1 MYGIIYNVG
10 GIMFEKDKLK
20 ENTVLFIALIGIIL
34 ILTIIDIFINNK
46 DNIFT
51 SLTDDK
57 ININQLVINEIMT
70 SNKGAYVDFN
80 GNAYDWIELY
90 NGYDE
95 DINLFNYTLS
105 DEESGKTKWIFP
117 NVTIKSK
124 EYLIVYLS
132 GTNDE
137 GLYANFSL
145 KKEGGELVT
154 LKKPN
159 GKVVDSVK
167 TESLEKNTTMAR
179 DSEGNWV
186 KTNEIT
192 PGFDNNK
199 EGRNKY
205 LESLKTTEDYLIINE
220 FLPNNKGNYN
230 VNGEFLSYIEVK
242 NTGSETINLYDYFL
256 SNDTLEPFSWR
267 LPNIE
272 LKSGEVYLFYTTEL
286 DNNNNTD
293 FKLNKSSGTI
303 ILSKNNKIV
312 EQVDYTNVTGGYA
325 YIKTNGTFYEGIN
338 ISPGYD
344 NVEQFNKD
352 CRKNPNDLVINEV
365 MSSNNT
371 YLPQNGGNYYDWIEL
386 YNNSDKSI
394 NLSDYTITTDV
405 DNVNLY
411 KLEDKEL
418 KPGEYYILMASG
430 NINNS
435 NNSYKHANFK
445 ISPTESLYLYK
456 DKKLVDSVLIS
467 SIPKEYSYGRNNDNG
482 YYYFKTPTP
491 GKANSSGISEIAYTP
506 TFNTKPGIYNDI
518 DKLTVEINGSGT
530 IYYTLDGSE
539 PTTNSKVYDS
549 PLVLSKTTVVRA
561 INYEEGKKISEI
573 VTSSYIINE
582 NHTLSVLSIGM
593 NPSDFNRVLNAGGS
607 NLTLPAHAELFE
619 NDGSF
624 TIDCGF
630 KLFGGS
636 TRYINKKSFS
646 LKFSSKYGDS
656 SLEYKVFDN
665 REATNYKSLVI
676 RSGSQDSQFSMIR
689 DELATSIM
697 DDYGTVDVQAYKPVI
712 LYVNG
717 DYWGIYYLR
726 EKVDDDFIQN
736 HYNVDGSYSNIIRID
751 GEVKYG
757 TSDFYNNLLNFVK
770 YNDISNTNN
779 YNKVKE
785 MLDVENYI
793 DYWIGELYT
802 TNNDIVNQR
811 YFNNT
816 LLDNGKIKMIFYDFD
831 YAFYNQ
837 RLNYLSW
844 MIDPNGMGEYHFDN
858 TLLIKLLQNKE
869 FKQLFLE
876 RLSYNMNN
884 VWTDSNVL
892 NRFNELKK
900 IIEVEMPRNQE
911 RWGYTMDTW
920 YSELDKLEKYIKDR
934 REYMLNSIK
943 WYFGLSSKEME
954 KYFED
959 V

>member
-1 MYGIIYNVG
+1 
-10 GIMFEKDKLK
+10 MFEKEKLK
-20 ENTVLFIALIGIIL
+20 ENTILIVALIVIIL
-34 ILTIIDIFINNK
+34 LLTVFDLLISNK

-51 SLTDDK
+51 SLTDGN

-70 SNKGAYVDFN
+70 SNKGSFTDSL
-80 GNAYDWIELY
+80 GNTYDWLELY
-90 NGYDE
+90 NGSSE
-95 DINLFNYTLS
+95 DINLANYTLS
-105 DEESGKTKWIFP
+105 DEESGKSKWIFP

-124 EYLIVYLS
+124 EYLIIYLS
-132 GTNDE
+132 GTNNE
-137 GLYANFSL
+137 GLYANFAL
-145 KKEGGELVT
+145 RKEGGELVT

-159 GKVVDSVK
+159 GNVVDSVR

-179 DSEGNWV
+179 NGDGVWI
-186 KTNEIT
+186 KTADIT

-199 EGRNKY
+199 EGRDKY
-205 LESLKTTEDYLIINE
+205 LESLKTTEDVLIINE
-220 FLPNNKGNYN
+220 FLPNNKGNFN

-242 NTGSETINLYDYFL
+242 NTGNETINLHDYFL
-256 SNDTLEPFSWR
+256 SNDSSEPFSWK

-272 LKSGEVYLFYTTEL
+272 LKSNEVYLFYTTEL
-286 DNNNNTD
+286 DNINNTD

-312 EQVDYTNVTGGYA
+312 EQVNYTNVTGGYA

-344 NVEQFNKD
+344 NNEIEKFNEEYRTNPKD
-352 CRKNPNDLVINEV
+352 LIINEV

-386 YNNSDKSI
+386 YNNSDETIK
-394 NLSDYTITTDV
+394 LSDYTLTTDV
-405 DNVNLY
+405 DNINLY
-411 KLEDKEL
+411 KLENKEL

-430 NINNS
+430 NTDNS
-435 NNSYKHANFK
+435 NSKYKHANFK
-445 ISPTESLYLYK
+445 VSPTESLYLYK
-456 DKKLVDSVLIS
+456 DGKLVDSIFIS
-467 SIPKEYSYGRNNDNG
+467 NIPKEYSYGRNKNG
-482 YYYFKTPTP
+482 FYYFKTPTP
-491 GKANSSGISEIAYTP
+491 GKANSSGVSAITYTP
-506 TFNTKPGIYNDI
+506 TFNTAPGIYNDI

-539 PTTNSKVYDS
+539 PTTNSKVYNS
-549 PLVLSKTTVVRA
+549 PLVLSETTVIRA
-561 INYEEGKKISEI
+561 INYEKDKKTSEI
-573 VTSSYIINE
+573 ITASYIINE
-582 NHTLSVLSIGM
+582 DHTIPVLSLGM
-593 NPSDFNRVLNAGGS
+593 EPSDFKRVLNAGGS
-607 NLTLPAHAELFE
+607 NLTLPVHASLFE

-624 TIDCGF
+624 TIDCGL

-636 TRYINKKSFS
+636 TRYINKKSFA

-717 DYWGIYYLR
+717 DYWGIYFLR
-726 EKVDDDFIQN
+726 EQVDENFIQN

-757 TSDFYNNLLNFVK
+757 TRDFYTELINFVK
-770 YNDISNTNN
+770 YNDMSNSTN

-785 MLDVENYI
+785 MLDIENYI

-816 LLDNGKIKMIFYDFD
+816 LLDNGKIKMVFYDFD

-837 RLNYLSW
+837 RLNYLNW
-844 MIDPNGMGEYHFDN
+844 MIDPNGMGEYHYDN
-858 TLLIKLLQNKE
+858 TLLIGLLKNKE

-876 RLSYNMNN
+876 RASYNMNN
-884 VWTDSNVL
+884 VWTDKNVL
-892 NRFNELKK
+892 NRFNELKEL
-900 IIEVEMPRNQE
+900 IEPEMPRNQE
-911 RWGYTMDTW
+911 RWGYTMSIW
-920 YSELDKLEKYIKDR
+920 YSELDKLEKYIKER
-934 REYMLNSIK
+934 RSYMLNSIK

>member
-1 MYGIIYNVG
+1 
-10 GIMFEKDKLK
+10 MFEKDKLK
-20 ENTVLFIALIGIIL
+20 DNTLLIIIL
-34 ILTIIDIFINNK
+34 IVVTILLILIDILINNK
-46 DNIFT
+46 DDIFG
-51 SLTDDK
+51 SLSDDE

-70 SNKGAYVDFN
+70 SNKGAYADIN
-80 GNAYDWIELY
+80 GNIYDWIELY
-90 NGYDE
+90 NGSSE
-95 DINLFNYTLS
+95 DINLSNYTLS
-105 DEESGKTKWIFP
+105 DEESGKSKWIFP

-124 EYLIVYLS
+124 EYLIIYLS
-132 GTNDE
+132 GTNNE
-137 GLYANFSL
+137 GLYANFAL

-159 GKVVDSVK
+159 GKVVDSIR
-167 TESLEKNTTMAR
+167 TESLDKNKTMAR
-179 DSEGNWV
+179 DSEGNWL
-186 KTNEIT
+186 KTSEIT
-192 PGFDNNK
+192 PGFDNNT

-220 FLPNNKGNYN
+220 FLPNNKGNFN
-230 VNGEFLSYIEVK
+230 VNGNFLSYIEVK
-242 NTGSETINLYDYFL
+242 NTGNETINLKDYFL
-256 SNDTLEPFSWR
+256 SNDTSEPFSWK
-267 LPNIE
+267 LPDVT
-272 LKSGEVYLFYTTEL
+272 LKSNEVYLFYTTEL
-286 DNNNNTD
+286 DNVNNTD
-293 FKLNKSSGTI
+293 FKLNKNSGTI

-338 ISPGYD
+338 ITPGYD
-344 NVEQFNKD
+344 NNDIEAFNKEY
-352 CRKNPNDLVINEV
+352 RSNPKDLIINEV
-365 MSSNNT
+365 MTSNNT

-386 YNNSDKSI
+386 YNNSDKII

-405 DNVNLY
+405 DNINLY

-430 NINNS
+430 DINNS
-435 NNSYKHANFK
+435 NSKYKHVNFK

-456 DKKLVDSVLIS
+456 NGELIDSVFVS
-467 SIPKEYSYGRNNDNG
+467 SVPKEYSYGRNKNG

-491 GKANSSGISEIAYTP
+491 GKANGSGISAIAYTP
-506 TFNTKPGIYNDI
+506 TFDTKPGIYNDI
-518 DKLTVEINGSGT
+518 DKLTVEITGSGT

-539 PTTNSKVYDS
+539 PTTSSKVYDS
-549 PLVLSKTTVVRA
+549 PIVLSKTTVVRI
-561 INYEEGKKISEI
+561 INYEKNKKTSEI
-573 VTSSYIINE
+573 VTASYIINE
-582 NHTLSVLSIGM
+582 NHTLPVLSLGM
-593 NPSDFNRVLNAGGS
+593 DPSDFNRVLNAGGS
-607 NLTLPAHAELFE
+607 SLTLPTHAELFE
-619 NDGSF
+619 SDGSF
-624 TIDCGF
+624 TIDCGL

-636 TRYINKKSFS
+636 TRYIPKKSFA

-676 RSGSQDSQFSMIR
+676 RSGSQDGQYSMIR

-717 DYWGIYYLR
+717 KYWGIYYLR
-726 EKVDDDFIQN
+726 EKVDEDYIEN
-736 HYNVDGSYSNIIRID
+736 NYNVDGSYSNILRID

-757 TSDFYNNLLNFVK
+757 TRDFYTKLLNFVK
-770 YNDISNTNN
+770 NNDMTNSNN

-785 MLDVENYI
+785 MLDIENYI
-793 DYWIGELYT
+793 DFWIGELYT
-802 TNNDIVNQR
+802 TNNDIVNLR
-811 YFNNT
+811 YFNNS
-816 LLDNGKIKMIFYDFD
+816 LLDDGKIKMIFYDFD
-831 YAFYNQ
+831 FAFYNYSF
-837 RLNYLSW
+837 NYLNW
-844 MIDPNGMGEYHFDN
+844 MLNPAGMGEYGYDN
-858 TLLIKLLQNKE
+858 TLLIRLLQNKE

-900 IIEVEMPRNQE
+900 IIEPEMPRNQE
-911 RWGYTMDTW
+911 RWGYTMSTW
-920 YSELDKLEKYIKDR
+920 YSELDKLENYIKKR
-934 REYMLNSIK
+934 RSNMLNSIK

>member
-1 MYGIIYNVG
+1 
-10 GIMFEKDKLK
+10 MFEKEKLK
-20 ENTVLFIALIGIIL
+20 ENTIFIVSLVGIIL
-34 ILTIIDIFINNK
+34 ILTVIDFLINDK

-51 SLTDDK
+51 SLSDDE
-57 ININQLVINEIMT
+57 INVKQLVINEIMT
-70 SNKGAYVDFN
+70 SNKGSYTDSE
-80 GNAYDWIELY
+80 GNIYDWIELY
-90 NGYDE
+90 NGSDE
-95 DINLFNYTLS
+95 DINLANYTLS
-105 DEESGKTKWIFP
+105 DEESGKSKWIFP

-124 EYLIVYLS
+124 EYLIVYLAGVNS
-132 GTNDE
+132 E
-137 GLYANFSL
+137 GMYANFAL
-145 KKEGGELVT
+145 KKEGGELIT

-159 GKVVDSVK
+159 GKVIDSIR

-179 DSEGNWV
+179 NSEGIWF
-186 KTNEIT
+186 KTAEIT

-205 LESLKTTEDYLIINE
+205 LESLKTTEDVLIINE
-220 FLPNNKGNYN
+220 FLPNNKGNFN
-230 VNGEFLSYIEVK
+230 INGEFLSYIEIK
-242 NTGSETINLYDYFL
+242 NTGNKSINLHDYFL
-256 SNDTLEPFSWR
+256 SNDFLEPFSWQ
-267 LPNIE
+267 LPDVI
-272 LKSGEVYLFYTTEL
+272 LKSNEVYLFYATEL
-286 DNNNNTD
+286 DNINHTD
-293 FKLNKSSGTI
+293 FKLNKSSGTL
-303 ILSKNNKIV
+303 ILSKKNKIV

-344 NVEQFNKD
+344 NDDITKFNQEY
-352 CRKNPNDLVINEV
+352 RSNPSDLIINEV

-371 YLPQNGGNYYDWIEL
+371 YLPQNGGNYYDFIEL
-386 YNNSDKSI
+386 YNNSDKTI
-394 NLSDYTITTDV
+394 KLSNYTITTDV
-405 DNVNLY
+405 DNINLY
-411 KLEDKEL
+411 QLEDKEL

-435 NNSYKHANFK
+435 NSSYKHANFK

-456 DKKLVDSVLIS
+456 NGEIIDSIFIS
-467 SIPKEYSYGRNNDNG
+467 NIPKGYSYGRNDDG
-482 YYYFKTPTP
+482 FYYFKSPTP
-491 GKANSSGISEIAYTP
+491 GKKNSLGVDAIAYTP
-506 TFNTKPGIYNDI
+506 TFNTKPGIYNDVEN
-518 DKLTVEINGSGT
+518 LTIEINGSGT

-539 PTTNSKVYDS
+539 PTTNSKVYNS

-561 INYEEGKKISEI
+561 INYETGKKSSET
-573 VTSSYIINE
+573 VTASYIINE
-582 NHTLSVLSIGM
+582 NHTLPVLSLGL
-593 NPSDFNRVLNAGGS
+593 NPSDFTRILNAGGS
-607 NLTLPAHAELFE
+607 SLTLPVHAELFE
-619 NDGSF
+619 STGSF
-624 TIDCGF
+624 TIDCGL

-636 TRYINKKSFS
+636 TRYINKKSFA

-676 RSGSQDSQFSMIR
+676 RSGSQDNNLSMIR

-717 DYWGIYYLR
+717 NYWGIYYLR
-726 EKVDDDFIQN
+726 EKVDEDFIQN
-736 HYNVDGSYSNIIRID
+736 HYNVEGSYSNIIRID

-757 TSDFYNNLLNFVK
+757 SRDFYTKLINFVK
-770 YNDISNTNN
+770 SNDISNTVN

-785 MLDVENYI
+785 MLDIENYI

-811 YFNNT
+811 YFNNI
-816 LLDNGKIKMIFYDFD
+816 LLDDGKIKMIFYDFD

-837 RLNYLSW
+837 RFNYLNW
-844 MIDPNGMGEYHFDN
+844 MIDPNGMSEYHYDN
-858 TLLIKLLQNKE
+858 TLLINLLKNKE

-892 NRFNELKK
+892 NRFNELKNL
-900 IIEVEMPRNQE
+900 IEPEMPRNQE
-911 RWGYTMDTW
+911 RWGYTMSTW
-920 YSELDKLEKYIKDR
+920 YNELDKLENYIKER
-934 REYMLNSIK
+934 RSYMLNSVK
-943 WYFGLSSKEME
+943 WYFNLSSKEME

>member
-1 MYGIIYNVG
+1 
-10 GIMFEKDKLK
+10 MFEKEKLK
-20 ENTVLFIALIGIIL
+20 ENTILIISLIGVIL
-34 ILTIIDIFINNK
+34 LLVIIDFFISNK
-46 DNIFT
+46 DNIFL
-51 SLTDDK
+51 SLSDDE

-70 SNKGAYVDFN
+70 SNKGAYADIN
-80 GNAYDWIELY
+80 GNIYDWIELY
-90 NGYDE
+90 NGSDE
-95 DINLFNYTLS
+95 DINLSNYTLS
-105 DEESGKTKWIFP
+105 DEESGKSKWIFP

-124 EYLIVYLS
+124 EYLIIYLS
-132 GTNDE
+132 GTNNE
-137 GLYANFSL
+137 GLYANFAL
-145 KKEGGELVT
+145 KKEGNELLT

-179 DSEGNWV
+179 NGEGNWL
-186 KTNEIT
+186 KTSEIT
-192 PGFDNNK
+192 PGFDNNT

-220 FLPNNKGNYN
+220 FLPNNKGNFN
-230 VNGEFLSYIEVK
+230 VNGNFLSYIEVK
-242 NTGSETINLYDYFL
+242 NTSNETINLKDYFL
-256 SNDTLEPFSWR
+256 SNDTSEPFSWK
-267 LPNIE
+267 LPDVT
-272 LKSGEVYLFYTTEL
+272 LKSNEVYLFYTTEL
-286 DNNNNTD
+286 DNVNNTD

-303 ILSKNNKIV
+303 ILSKNNKMV

-338 ISPGYD
+338 ITPGYD
-344 NVEQFNKD
+344 NSDIESFNKEY
-352 CRKNPNDLVINEV
+352 RSNPKDLIINEV

-371 YLPQNGGNYYDWIEL
+371 YLPQNGGNFYDWIEL
-386 YNNSDKSI
+386 YNNSDKTI
-394 NLSDYTITTDV
+394 KLSDYTITTDV
-405 DNVNLY
+405 DNINLY

-435 NNSYKHANFK
+435 NSKYKHANFK
-445 ISPTESLYLYK
+445 ISPTESLYLYRNGE
-456 DKKLVDSVLIS
+456 LIDSVFIS
-467 SIPKEYSYGRNNDNG
+467 NIPKEYSYGRNEEG
-482 YYYFKTPTP
+482 FYYFKTPTP
-491 GKANSSGISEIAYTP
+491 GKKNNSGVNAIAYTP
-506 TFNTKPGIYNDI
+506 TFDTKPGIYNDI
-518 DKLTVEINGSGT
+518 DKLKVEINGSGT

-539 PTTNSKVYDS
+539 PTTSSKVYDS
-549 PLVLSKTTVVRA
+549 PLVLSKTTVVRI
-561 INYEEGKKISEI
+561 INYEKNKKASEI
-573 VTSSYIINE
+573 VTASYIINE
-582 NHTLSVLSIGM
+582 NHTLPVLSLGM

-607 NLTLPAHAELFE
+607 SLTLPTHAELFE
-619 NDGSF
+619 SDGSF
-624 TIDCGF
+624 TIDCGL

-636 TRYINKKSFS
+636 TRYINKKSFA

-717 DYWGIYYLR
+717 DYWGIYFLR
-726 EKVDDDFIQN
+726 EKVDEDFIQN
-736 HYNVDGSYSNIIRID
+736 HYDVDGSYSNIIRID

-757 TSDFYNNLLNFVK
+757 TREFYNNLLNFVK
-770 YNDISNTNN
+770 YNDLSNTNN

-785 MLDVENYI
+785 MLDIENYI
-793 DYWIGELYT
+793 DFWIGELYT
-802 TNNDIVNQR
+802 TNNDIVNLR
-811 YFNNT
+811 YFNNS
-816 LLDNGKIKMIFYDFD
+816 LLDDGKIKMIFYDFD
-831 YAFYNQ
+831 FAFYNYSF
-837 RLNYLSW
+837 NYLNW
-844 MIDPNGMGEYHFDN
+844 MLNPAGMGEYGYDN
-858 TLLIKLLQNKE
+858 TLLIRLLQNKE

-900 IIEVEMPRNQE
+900 LIEPEMPRNQE
-911 RWGYTMDTW
+911 RWGYTMSTW
-920 YSELDKLEKYIKDR
+920 YSELDKLENYIKKR
-934 REYMLNSIK
+934 RSNMLNSIK

>member
-1 MYGIIYNVG
+1 
-10 GIMFEKDKLK
+10 MFEKDKLK
-20 ENTVLFIALIGIIL
+20 DNALLIIIL
-34 ILTIIDIFINNK
+34 IVVTILLILIDILINNK
-46 DNIFT
+46 DDIFG
-51 SLTDDK
+51 SLSDDE

-70 SNKGAYVDFN
+70 SNKGAYADIN
-80 GNAYDWIELY
+80 GNIYDWIELY
-90 NGYDE
+90 NGSSE
-95 DINLFNYTLS
+95 DINLSNYTLS
-105 DEESGKTKWIFP
+105 DEESGKSKWIFP

-124 EYLIVYLS
+124 EYLIIYLS
-132 GTNDE
+132 GTNNE
-137 GLYANFSL
+137 GLYANFAL
-145 KKEGGELVT
+145 RKEGGELLT

-159 GKVVDSVK
+159 GKVVDSIR
-167 TESLEKNTTMAR
+167 TESLDKNTTMAR
-179 DSEGNWV
+179 DSEGNWL
-186 KTNEIT
+186 KTSEIT
-192 PGFDNNK
+192 PGFDNNT

-220 FLPNNKGNYN
+220 FLPNNKGNFN
-230 VNGEFLSYIEVK
+230 VNGNFLSYIEVK
-242 NTGSETINLYDYFL
+242 NTSNETINLKDYFL
-256 SNDTLEPFSWR
+256 SNDTSEPFSWK
-267 LPNIE
+267 LPDLT
-272 LKSGEVYLFYTTEL
+272 LKSNEVYLFYTTEL
-286 DNNNNTD
+286 DNVNNTD
-293 FKLNKSSGTI
+293 FKLNKNSGTI

-338 ISPGYD
+338 ITPGYD
-344 NVEQFNKD
+344 NNDIEAFNKEY
-352 CRKNPNDLVINEV
+352 RSNPKDLIINEV
-365 MSSNNT
+365 MASNNT

-386 YNNSDKSI
+386 YNNSDKII

-405 DNVNLY
+405 DNINLY

-430 NINNS
+430 DINNS
-435 NNSYKHANFK
+435 NSKYKHANFK

-456 DKKLVDSVLIS
+456 NGELIDSVFVS
-467 SIPKEYSYGRNNDNG
+467 SVPKEYSYGRNKNG

-491 GKANSSGISEIAYTP
+491 GKKNGSGISAIAYTP
-506 TFNTKPGIYNDI
+506 TFDTKPGIYNDI
-518 DKLTVEINGSGT
+518 DKLQVKITGSGT

-539 PTTNSKVYDS
+539 PTTSSKVYDS
-549 PLVLSKTTVVRA
+549 PIVLSKTTVVRI
-561 INYEEGKKISEI
+561 INYEKNKKTSEI
-573 VTSSYIINE
+573 VTASYIINE
-582 NHTLSVLSIGM
+582 NHTLPVLSLGM

-607 NLTLPAHAELFE
+607 SLTLPTHAELFE
-619 NDGSF
+619 SDGSF
-624 TIDCGF
+624 TIDCGL

-636 TRYINKKSFS
+636 TRYIPKKSFA

-676 RSGSQDSQFSMIR
+676 RSGSQDGQYSMIR

-717 DYWGIYYLR
+717 KYWGIYYLR
-726 EKVDDDFIQN
+726 EKVDEDYIEN
-736 HYNVDGSYSNIIRID
+736 NYNVDGSYSNILRID

-757 TSDFYNNLLNFVK
+757 TRDFYTKLLNFVK
-770 YNDISNTNN
+770 NNDMTNSNN

-785 MLDVENYI
+785 MLDIENYI
-793 DYWIGELYT
+793 DFWIGELYT
-802 TNNDIVNQR
+802 TNNDIVNLR
-811 YFNNT
+811 YFNNS
-816 LLDNGKIKMIFYDFD
+816 LLDDGKIKMIFYDFD
-831 YAFYNQ
+831 FAFYNYSF
-837 RLNYLSW
+837 NYLNW
-844 MIDPNGMGEYHFDN
+844 MLNPAGMGEYGYDN
-858 TLLIKLLQNKE
+858 TLLIRLLQNKE

-900 IIEVEMPRNQE
+900 IIEPEMPRNQE
-911 RWGYTMDTW
+911 RWGYTMSTW
-920 YSELDKLEKYIKDR
+920 YSELDKLENYIKKR
-934 REYMLNSIK
+934 RSNMLNSIK

>member
-1 MYGIIYNVG
+1 
-10 GIMFEKDKLK
+10 MFEKEKIK
-20 ENTVLFIALIGIIL
+20 ENTILIGTLIVIIL
-34 ILTIIDIFINNK
+34 LLTVFDLLISNK

-51 SLTDDK
+51 SLTDGN

-70 SNKGAYVDFN
+70 SNKGSFTDSL
-80 GNAYDWIELY
+80 GNTYDWLELY
-90 NGYDE
+90 NGSSE
-95 DINLFNYTLS
+95 DINLANYTLS
-105 DEESGKTKWIFP
+105 DEESGKSKWIFP

-124 EYLIVYLS
+124 EYLIIYLS
-132 GTNDE
+132 GTNNE
-137 GLYANFSL
+137 GLYANFAL
-145 KKEGGELVT
+145 RKEGGELVT

-159 GKVVDSVK
+159 GKVVDSVR

-179 DSEGNWV
+179 NGDGVWI
-186 KTNEIT
+186 KTADIT

-199 EGRNKY
+199 EGRDKY
-205 LESLKTTEDYLIINE
+205 LESLKTTEDVLIINE
-220 FLPNNKGNYN
+220 FLPNNKGNFN

-242 NTGSETINLYDYFL
+242 NTGNETINLHDYFL
-256 SNDTLEPFSWR
+256 SNDSSEPFSWK

-272 LKSGEVYLFYTTEL
+272 LKGNEVYLFYTTEL
-286 DNNNNTD
+286 DDINNTD

-312 EQVDYTNVTGGYA
+312 EQINYTNVTGGYA

-344 NVEQFNKD
+344 NNEIEKFNEEYRTNPKD
-352 CRKNPNDLVINEV
+352 LIINEV

-386 YNNSDKSI
+386 YNNSDETIK
-394 NLSDYTITTDV
+394 LSDYTLTTDV
-405 DNVNLY
+405 DNINLY

-430 NINNS
+430 NTDNS
-435 NNSYKHANFK
+435 NSKYKHANFK
-445 ISPTESLYLYK
+445 VSPTESLYLYK
-456 DKKLVDSVLIS
+456 DGKLVDSIFIS
-467 SIPKEYSYGRNNDNG
+467 NIPKEYSYGRNKNG
-482 YYYFKTPTP
+482 FYYFKTPTP
-491 GKANSSGISEIAYTP
+491 GKANSSGVSAIAYTP
-506 TFNTKPGIYNDI
+506 TFNTKSGIYNDI

-539 PTTNSKVYDS
+539 PTTNSKVYNS
-549 PLVLSKTTVVRA
+549 PLVLSKTTVIRA
-561 INYEEGKKISEI
+561 INYEKDKKTSEI
-573 VTSSYIINE
+573 ITASYIINE
-582 NHTLSVLSIGM
+582 DHTIPVLSLGM
-593 NPSDFNRVLNAGGS
+593 EPSDFKRVLNAGGS
-607 NLTLPAHAELFE
+607 NLTLPVHASLFE

-624 TIDCGF
+624 TIDCGL

-636 TRYINKKSFS
+636 TRYINKKSFA

-726 EKVDDDFIQN
+726 EQVDENFIQN

-757 TSDFYNNLLNFVK
+757 TRDFYTELINFVK
-770 YNDISNTNN
+770 YNDMSNSTN

-785 MLDVENYI
+785 MLDIENYI

-816 LLDNGKIKMIFYDFD
+816 LLDNGKIKMVFYDFD

-837 RLNYLSW
+837 RLNYLNW
-844 MIDPNGMGEYHFDN
+844 MIDPNGMGEYHYDN
-858 TLLIKLLQNKE
+858 TLLIGLLKNKE

-876 RLSYNMNN
+876 RASYNMNN
-884 VWTDSNVL
+884 VWTDKNVL
-892 NRFNELKK
+892 NRFNELKEL
-900 IIEVEMPRNQE
+900 IEPEMSRNQE
-911 RWGYTMDTW
+911 RWGYTMSTW
-920 YSELDKLEKYIKDR
+920 YSELDKLEKYIKER
-934 REYMLNSIK
+934 KSYMLNSIK
-943 WYFGLSSKEME
+943 WYFGLSNKEME